1 MPILTDSRIVH
12 YIYDNINL
20 TMSNLIGPLT
30 HFWIFLFFGVVAFLI
45 KRKKLAKIFAL
56 GAFLILLIFSI
67 SPFPIYMVRDLE
79 QRYPIYTP
87 TKADSTHN
95 VLVLGAA
102 HVNDKDLPP
111 LQRLSIPLL
120 GRVTE
125 GIRLQHILKGKIIFS
140 GFSRANTSPHA
151 VAMSQAAVGLGVNPA
166 DTLMLIKP
174 QNTIE
179 EAAAYKK
186 RFGTDKKFILVTSA
200 IHMPRA
206 IKIFTDAGLKPIPA
220 PTNFINSN
228 EPGTNPYN
236 WWPSSLKLMYTEIA
250 TYEYVN
256 TWHYNRSQ

>member
-1 MPILTDSRIVH
+1 
-12 YIYDNINL
+12 
-20 TMSNLIGPLT
+20 MSNLIGPLT
-30 HFWIFLFFGVVAFLI
+30 HFWIFLLLAVFAYTLKRI
-45 KRKKLAKIFAL
+45 KLSKIFAT
-56 GAFLILLIFSI
+56 GAFLILFVFTI
-67 SPFPIYMVRDLE
+67 SPFPIYMVRNLE
-79 QRYPIYTP
+79 QRYPIYNATN
-87 TKADSTHN
+87 TDSTLN

-102 HVNDKDLPP
+102 HVNNPELPA
-111 LQRLSIPLL
+111 LQRLSIPVHA
-120 GRVTE
+120 RVAE
-125 GIRLQHILKGKIIFS
+125 GIRIQHILKGKIIFS
-140 GFSRANTSPHA
+140 GFSRANNSPHA
-151 VAMSQAAVGLGVNPA
+151 VAMSQAAVSLGVNTA

-206 IKIFTDAGLKPIPA
+206 MKIFTDAGMKPIPA

-228 EPGTNPYN
+228 EPGTNPYH

-256 TWHYNRSQ
+256 TWNYNRR